1 MSGLRVAVCHPQ
13 VPFERGGAEILA
25 DDLVAALIRRGHDAS
40 LVTIPFKWYPDPV
53 LLEHALMWRMLDLTE
68 ANGRPIDLVIGTKFP
83 SYLVKHPRKVV
94 WLVHQFRQA
103 YDLHGTEFAQFTDDA
118 QGSAMREA
126 IRSMDAIALGEAT
139 RRFAISRNVAER
151 LDRFNGLEA
160 TPLLPPPQ
168 ALEVGQISDD
178 GTLLVVGRLDAAK
191 RVDLI
196 VRALVRLP
204 GVQCAI
210 VGEGPNRA
218 SLETLIRESNLAD
231 RVAVTGRVDRDE
243 LARRYAS
250 CRAVVYVPLDEDYGF
265 VPIEAHQAG
274 KPVITVTD
282 AGGPLDVVT
291 DGETGIV
298 CDPTPAAVAVAM
310 RRLIN
315 DPDEARRLGSLGK
328 SRAVG
333 FSWDDVV
340 NTLTAT

>member
-25 DDLVAALIRRGHDAS
+25 DDLVAALNRGGHDAA

-83 SYLVKHPRKVV
+83 SYLVRHPRKVV

-103 YDLHGTEFAQFTDDA
+103 YDLHGTQFAQFTDDA
-118 QGSAMREA
+118 QGAAMREA
-126 IRSMDAIALGEAT
+126 IRSMDATALGEAT
-139 RRFAISRNVAER
+139 RRFAISRNVADR
-151 LDRFNGLEA
+151 LDRFNGLGA

-168 ALEVGQISDD
+168 ALEFGRPSDD

-191 RVDLI
+191 RVDLV
-196 VRALVRLP
+196 VRALALLP
-204 GVQCAI
+204 GVRCAL
-210 VGEGPNRA
+210 VGDGPAREG
-218 SLETLIRESNLAD
+218 LEVLVRTLGIAD
-231 RVAVTGRVDRDE
+231 RVSFAGRVDRSE
-243 LARRYAS
+243 LARRYSS
-250 CRAVVYVPLDEDYGF
+250 CRAVAYVPLDEDYGF
-265 VPIEAHQAG
+265 VPIEAHLAG
-274 KPVITVTD
+274 KPVITVLD
-282 AGGPLDVVT
+282 AGGPLDVVA
-291 DGETGIV
+291 DGETGVV
-298 CDPTPAAVAVAM
+298 CEPTPEAIAGAI

-328 SRAVG
+328 SRAAG

-340 NTLTAT
+340 DTLTAT